1 MIELIPWWLPTC
13 LLGLQSFFCFVVVFY
28 NFALLSS
35 FPANGL
41 WSKGSIELSHFLRGI
56 FSTEPPWKRDGGNVF
71 DLGYAY
77 AGSMFLTLGKASPC
91 NIICFLM

>member
-1 MIELIPWWLPTC
+1 M
-13 LLGLQSFFCFVVVFY
+13 FY

-41 WSKGSIELSHFLRGI
+41 WSKGSIELPHFLRGI

-77 AGSMFLTLGKASPC
+77 AGSMFLTLGERHLHVTLFVSSCSSKHFTLQVISLVY
-91 NIICFLM
+91 FLVCTF